1 MTLLD
6 LFDAA
11 RAERPEAP
19 AVNGQSYASL
29 HAAALRVAQ
38 RLCEGG
44 LRSGDRFALYCENRA
59 AFVYAYLAALRLGAI
74 VVPVN
79 VLYRTAE
86 LEHVL
91 ADADVAWVLTSE
103 ATRTHAAA
111 AGGYALLD
119 AATVEAWA
127 AEPGAT
133 PPLPHPAPGADDD
146 AAIIYTSGTTGR
158 SKGAVLTHGNVAA
171 IAAQVAV
178 AWRWSARDTLYVAL
192 PLFHMHGLGAAL
204 NGTFAA
210 GGHLR
215 FDERFDAAH
224 TLATLRG
231 GEVTMFFGVPT
242 MYVRLLE
249 ALDGAAPR
257 LRLWVSGSAAL
268 APDVFAAFE
277 AHFGAQILERYGA
290 TEFGFA
296 CTNRFGGPRVPG
308 SVGVPTPG
316 ARVRIVAAG
325 GDARALTPG
334 EVGELLVAGPGVCR
348 GYWRNADA
356 TAAAFV
362 LDDAG
367 TRWYRSGD
375 LAQYDT
381 ANDVYRIVG
390 RIKELIITGGFN
402 VYPLEVENEL
412 NRLPGVRASAVVG
425 IPDAA
430 RGELPHAFV
439 EADGPLDVETLRAAL
454 GERLASFKVPR
465 RITVV
470 AELPRNALG
479 KVEKHRLRDTAT

>member
-1 MTLLD
+1 MTVLD

-11 RAERPEAP
+11 RSERGDAP
-19 AVNGQSYASL
+19 AVNGVGYEAL
-29 HAAALRVAQ
+29 HAGSLRSA
-38 RLCEGG
+38 RLLRDAG
-44 LRSGDRFALYCENRA
+44 LRGGDRIALYCENRL

-86 LEHVL
+86 LQHVL
-91 ADADVAWVLTSE
+91 ADADVALVLASE
-103 ATRTHAAA
+103 STRPFVTA
-111 AGGYALLD
+111 AGPYATID
-119 AATVEAWA
+119 AGAVEACA
-127 AEPGAT
+127 ADPAAPQLEPPWPG
-133 PPLPHPAPGADDD
+133 PGADDD

-158 SKGAVLTHGNVAA
+158 SKGAVLTHTNVAA
-171 IAAQVAV
+171 IASQVAI
-178 AWRWSARDTLYVAL
+178 AWRWTAADTLYAAL

-210 GGHLR
+210 GAHFV
-215 FDERFDAAH
+215 FDERFDAAR
-224 TLATLRG
+224 TLRTLRG
-231 GEVTMFFGVPT
+231 GQITMFFGVPT

-249 ALDGAAPR
+249 ALDGEPPR

-268 APDVFAAFE
+268 APDVFDAF
-277 AHFGAQILERYGA
+277 AQRFGARIVERYGA

-316 ARVRIVAAG
+316 TRVRVVAPG
-325 GDARALTPG
+325 GTTAALPDG
-334 EVGELLVAGPGVCR
+334 EVGEFLVSGPGVCR
-348 GYWRNADA
+348 GYWRNAQA
-356 TAAAFV
+356 TADAF
-362 LDDAG
+362 LIDDDG

-375 LAQYDT
+375 LARYDPEFD
-381 ANDVYRIVG
+381 AYRIVG

-412 NRLPGVRASAVVG
+412 NLLPGVRASAVVG

-439 EADGPLDVETLRAAL
+439 EADGPLDVEALRAAL

-465 RITVV
+465 RIEIVE
-470 AELPRNALG
+470 ALPRNALG
-479 KVEKHRLRDTAT
+479 KIEKHKLR

>member
-1 MTLLD
+1 
-6 LFDAA
+6 
-11 RAERPEAP
+11 
-19 AVNGQSYASL
+19 
-29 HAAALRVAQ
+29 
-38 RLCEGG
+38 
-44 LRSGDRFALYCENRA
+44 
-59 AFVYAYLAALRLGAI
+59 
-74 VVPVN
+74 
-79 VLYRTAE
+79 
-86 LEHVL
+86 
-91 ADADVAWVLTSE
+91 
-103 ATRTHAAA
+103 
-111 AGGYALLD
+111 
-119 AATVEAWA
+119 
-127 AEPGAT
+127 
-133 PPLPHPAPGADDD
+133 
-146 AAIIYTSGTTGR
+146 
-158 SKGAVLTHGNVAA
+158 
-171 IAAQVAV
+171 
-178 AWRWSARDTLYVAL
+178 
-192 PLFHMHGLGAAL
+192 
-204 NGTFAA
+204 
-210 GGHLR
+210 
-215 FDERFDAAH
+215 
-224 TLATLRG
+224 
-231 GEVTMFFGVPT
+231 
-242 MYVRLLE
+242 
-249 ALDGAAPR
+249 
-257 LRLWVSGSAAL
+257 
-268 APDVFAAFE
+268 
-277 AHFGAQILERYGA
+277 
-290 TEFGFA
+290 
-296 CTNRFGGPRVPG
+296 
-308 SVGVPTPG
+308 
-316 ARVRIVAAG
+316 
-325 GDARALTPG
+325 LTPG